1 MTDMTQR
8 QDVEIAVQARH
19 QTQPPTFTE
28 AQILRMDN
36 EYMGQTQQQCFREL
50 LMSQEGA
57 LEARARSSAAEIA
70 MVSAEADPVDRASVE
85 EEHQLAIAA
94 RARDASQLVEVRA
107 ALRRIE
113 AGDFGWCIE
122 TGDMIGVGRLLVCP
136 TTTLCV
142 EAQQRRESLT
152 TRYRG

>member
-1 MTDMTQR
+1 
-8 QDVEIAVQARH
+8 
-19 QTQPPTFTE
+19 
-28 AQILRMDN
+28 MD
-36 EYMGQTQQQCFREL
+36 FRKL
-50 LMSQEGA
+50 ANRRRNCKL
-57 LEARARSSAAEIA
+57 
-70 MVSAEADPVDRASVE
+70 SAEADPVDRASVE
-85 EEHQLAIAA
+85 EEHQLAIAV